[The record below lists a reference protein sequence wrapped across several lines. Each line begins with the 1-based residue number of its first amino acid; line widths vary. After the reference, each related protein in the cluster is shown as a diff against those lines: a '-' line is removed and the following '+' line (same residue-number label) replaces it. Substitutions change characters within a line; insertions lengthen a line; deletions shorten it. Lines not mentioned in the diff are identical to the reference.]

1 MITAPPDWIRAQR
14 ALAALAIDP
23 AGLGG
28 MVIRARPGPVRQR
41 LEQALETLPLPLR
54 RVHPGLDDIQLFGGL
69 DVAASLAGRGLVR
82 QVGLAD
88 HAAALVMP
96 MAERVPPGLAAR
108 LAGLLDGDRGHCLVL
123 LDEGADPDETAPQVL
138 TDRLAFH
145 LDLSEIRA
153 GDALLRLP
161 APADLDAARARLP
174 RVEVPD
180 DHLAQLVHLA
190 ARFGIHGL
198 RAPLLALRCA
208 RALAALDLHDRA
220 TGDHL
225 REAAELVLP
234 SRATQVPE
242 APDEDDSPDQ
252 PQQQESEAQGDGTS
266 MQDIPDE
273 LLVEAIAACLPPDLL
288 TRLVRGGK
296 ARGGGQGF
304 GAGGKRKGNRRG
316 RPLPSRPGRP
326 DGRARIDVVATLR
339 AAAPWQPLRRAAM
352 PGTTRLVV
360 HPGDLRLRQTEEHS
374 DRLVILA
381 VDSSGSAALARMAEA
396 KGAVELLL
404 AQAYTKRDLVALVT
418 FRDTHAD
425 VPLPP
430 TRSLVQAKR
439 RIAALPG
446 GGGTPLAAGLRAVH
460 DLALQ
465 GLRNGQSPCLALLTD
480 GRGNIALDGSPGRT
494 AAAADARD
502 MARLW
507 HRLGLPA
514 IVIDTA
520 NRPGAEGA
528 ELAAWLGARYL
539 ALPRADARRISA
551 AADAAL
557 SR

>member
-1 MITAPPDWIRAQR
+1 MTVMPSDWMRAQR

-41 LEQALETLPLPLR
+41 LEDGLAVLPLPLR

-69 DVAASLAGRGLVR
+69 DVAASLAGGGLVR
-82 QVGLAD
+82 QPGLVAR
-88 HAAALVMP
+88 AAALVMP
-96 MAERVPPGLAAR
+96 MAERVPPGLTAR
-108 LAGLLDGDRGHCLVL
+108 LAGVLDGDTGHCLIL
-123 LDEGADPDETAPQVL
+123 LDEGADPDETAPQAL

-145 LDLSEIRA
+145 VDLSEIRA
-153 GDALLRLP
+153 RDALLRLP
-161 APADLDAARARLP
+161 APADMDATRAHLP

-208 RALAALDLHDRA
+208 RALAALDLRNRVTA
-220 TGDHL
+220 EHL

-234 SRATQVPE
+234 GRATQIPQ
-242 APDEDDSPDQ
+242 APDDNDSPEPP
-252 PQQQESEAQGDGTS
+252 PQDESEAQGDGAAIK
-266 MQDIPDE
+266 DLPDE
-273 LLVEAIAACLPPDLL
+273 LLVEAISAILPPDLL
-288 TRLVRGGK
+288 TRLDRGG
-296 ARGGGQGF
+296 ATRGGGQGF

-339 AAAPWQPLRRAAM
+339 AAAPWQPLRRAAT
-352 PGTTRLVV
+352 PGTRPLII
-360 HPGDLRLRQTEEHS
+360 HSGDVRLRRTEVHS

-404 AQAYTKRDLVALVT
+404 AQAYAKRDLVALVT
-418 FRDTHAD
+418 FRDTCAE

-446 GGGTPLAAGLRAVH
+446 GGGTPLAAGLRAAH

-480 GRGNIALDGSPGRT
+480 GRGNIALNGSPGRA

-507 HRLGLPA
+507 RGLGLPA

-528 ELAAWLGARYL
+528 ELAGWLDARYL

-557 SR
+557 SG